1 MRALG
6 DIGTQ
11 AMSMR
16 HSSAPRPRAL
26 HWGRS
31 QARGMRHEG
40 PASGGLLQHT
50 KAACPGVTGFLSV
63 LSFLTCDMGTG
74 STSTSRDSY
83 EESAAY

>member
-1 MRALG
+1 
-6 DIGTQ
+6 
-11 AMSMR
+11 
-16 HSSAPRPRAL
+16 
-26 HWGRS
+26 
-31 QARGMRHEG
+31 MRHEG
-40 PASGGLLQHT
+40 PASGGLLQHS